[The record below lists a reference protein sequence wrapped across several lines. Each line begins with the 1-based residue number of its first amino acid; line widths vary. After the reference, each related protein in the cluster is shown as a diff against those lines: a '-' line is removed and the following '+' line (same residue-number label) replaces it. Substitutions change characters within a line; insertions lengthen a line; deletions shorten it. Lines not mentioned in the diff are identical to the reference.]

1 MMKKILALVL
11 SLILL
16 ACAFSA
22 AMAEETVLQLWD
34 VIVRDPHPAARDQVI
49 AAFEAAHPGVKV
61 EVTTITGDI
70 EEKVLTASTAGTLP
84 DVIFTW
90 SASSLVTWGQMG
102 IVEPVDFILDEYGSD
117 YFLSGKQLATYQFA
131 DRLWGVPIVTF
142 PIAFWYRADWLEDAG
157 LEVPTT
163 WDEWYDVALALTQDK
178 DGDGTIDQYGSVL
191 GIAEGWPFD
200 DMRASNADYW
210 YAADGSCTI
219 GEKTVETLDFLRKL
233 FYDTCYPGSVSYMN
247 EGQRAGFLSG
257 LGGTMVTSIS
267 FLNNVLEEVGI
278 EAITSGQISVAPI
291 PQNATAEE
299 GAGAS
304 ASTHAIGIF
313 AGDETELAKE
323 FVRFWL
329 NEENLAT
336 YFSSNVPGHLPPYA
350 CVWEN
355 EAFKAARADVW
366 EIYMAGRDTL
376 ATTAWDEPTVS
387 WVSQFTTS
395 GGAGKD
401 VMAYVC
407 VENLSSEAIVE
418 KLQEIAAEAIA
429 EMEDYE

>member
-1 MMKKILALVL
+1 MKKLCALFLTCVL
-11 SLILL
+11 LL
-16 ACAFSA
+16 SCMA
-22 AMAEETVLQLWD
+22 AGTAEETQVLQLWD
-34 VIVRDPHPAARDQVI
+34 VIVREPHPAARDQVI
-49 AAFEAAHPGVKV
+49 AAFEAAHPGVRV
-61 EVTTITGDI
+61 EVTTITGD
-70 EEKVLTASTAGTLP
+70 ESEKVLTASAAGTLP
-84 DVIFTW
+84 DVMFTW
-90 SASSLVTWGQMG
+90 SASSLITWGQMG
-102 IVEPVDFILDEYGSD
+102 IVEPIDFVLDEFGAD
-117 YFLSGKQLATYQFA
+117 YFLSSKQLASYQYA
-131 DRLWGVPIVTF
+131 DHLWGVPIVTF
-142 PIAFWYRADWLEDAG
+142 PIAFWYRADWFEEAG
-157 LEVPTT
+157 LGVPTT
-163 WDEWYDVALALTQDK
+163 WDEWYEAALALTSDT
-178 DGDGTIDQYGSVL
+178 DGDGQIDRYGSVL

-219 GEKTVETLDFLRKL
+219 GDKTVETLDFLRKL

-257 LGGTMVTSIS
+257 LGATMVTSIS

-291 PQNATAEE
+291 PMNATAEE

-313 AGDETELAKE
+313 AGEQTELAKE

-329 NEENLAT
+329 QEENLAT
-336 YFSSNVPGHLPPYA
+336 YFSNNVPGHLPPYA
-350 CVWEN
+350 CVWDN
-355 EAFKAARADVW
+355 EDFQAARADVW
-366 EIYMAGRDTL
+366 EIYEAGRETL

-395 GGAGKD
+395 GGGTSD
-401 VMAYVC
+401 VMSYVC
-407 VENLSSEAIVE
+407 VENMASEDIVAMLQKIAQEAIE
-418 KLQEIAAEAIA
+418 

>member
-1 MMKKILALVL
+1 MMKKILALVV
-11 SLILL
+11 SVTLL
-16 ACAFSA
+16 ACAFSTA
-22 AMAEETVLQLWD
+22 LAEEKVLQLWD

-49 AAFEAAHPGVKV
+49 AAFETAHPDVKV

-117 YFLSGKQLATYQFA
+117 YFLSSKQLATYQFA

-163 WDEWYDVALALTQDK
+163 WDEWYDVALALTRDK

-313 AGDETELAKE
+313 VGDETELAKE

-329 NEENLAT
+329 NEQNLVT
-336 YFSSNVPGHLPPYA
+336 YFSSNVPGHLPPYT

-355 EAFKAARADVW
+355 EAFKAARANVW

-387 WVSQFTTS
+387 WISQFTTS
-395 GGAGKD
+395 GGASKD